1 MSFNVAIVGFV
12 RNRRNSASKEQK
24 DHVDIGL
31 KMQSVRNVI
40 FYVMKCTC
48 NLPHG
53 GF

>member
-1 MSFNVAIVGFV
+1 MSFNVATVSFV
-12 RNRRNSASKEQK
+12 RSRRNSASNGQK

-31 KMQSVRNVI
+31 KMESVRNAT

-48 NLPHG
+48 NSPHG